1 MHKEIADYLTRNNA
15 PYTYSLCSVKKEF
28 LVGMSANEFGQ
39 AVKAVDKIGADIVAV
54 VVAVKVFFTV
64 YRVGLICG

>member
-1 MHKEIADYLTRNNA
+1 
-15 PYTYSLCSVKKEF
+15 
-28 LVGMSANEFGQ
+28 MSANEFGQ